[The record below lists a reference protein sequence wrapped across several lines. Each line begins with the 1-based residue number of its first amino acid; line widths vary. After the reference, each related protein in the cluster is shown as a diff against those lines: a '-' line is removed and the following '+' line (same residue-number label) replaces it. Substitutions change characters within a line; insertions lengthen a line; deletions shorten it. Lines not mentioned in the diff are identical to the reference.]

1 MKGISTVSFGR
12 KKKPEQQVNFNL
24 FFLTIFTDSE
34 KLKNK
39 AKNKEEAECTIS
51 T

>member
-1 MKGISTVSFGR
+1 MCHAVSFGR
-12 KKKPEQQVNFNL
+12 KKKPEQQVDFQSV
-24 FFLTIFTDSE
+24 FFITIFTDSE

-39 AKNKEEAECTIS
+39 AKIKEEAECTTS